1 MQNKSCS
8 KQFLAGPSHLRVSAR
23 GLSRQA
29 SRSGLLLPPATDR
42 AASETLAPFRAS
54 APLPGALAPVAPKF
68 WWEVAPSPALAP
80 AQQAVLVGAR
90 LLVWQWGVGLGW
102 GWGYGI
108 GWSFN
113 PETADWEV
121 SLGWGLGWG
130 WGWGWWL

>member
-1 MQNKSCS
+1 MASTPS
-8 KQFLAGPSHLRVSAR
+8 AGAPARAGP
-23 GLSRQA
+23 
-29 SRSGLLLPPATDR
+29 
-42 AASETLAPFRAS
+42 
-54 APLPGALAPVAPKF
+54 F

-102 GWGYGI
+102 GWGYGV

-113 PETADWEV
+113 PDTADWEV